1 MKWLRRGGQQMGN
14 TRQSLG
20 LEERIDLEEL
30 TKIDTR
36 KPEITE
42 DQKKDLYQGG
52 EKLGFGSRMPT
63 KRRGRKKSPYT
74 IAKGVKI
81 REGMPELFIELA
93 EHLGLQDNQTFE
105 RAILAL
111 IEKEGT
117 DALLQRYRNITE

>member
-1 MKWLRRGGQQMGN
+1 MALSPWNCL
-14 TRQSLG
+14 
-20 LEERIDLEEL
+20 
-30 TKIDTR
+30 
-36 KPEITE
+36 
-42 DQKKDLYQGG
+42 
-52 EKLGFGSRMPT
+52 PT